1 MSTAEESWRFCGLF
15 EAELLLEL
23 MLRYWRHPL
32 ADKKEYRNELIE
44 SATEVLEASVGG
56 TRLMEDVPPEQ
67 MNFVAAVW
75 YAEWAGL
82 QAAASEIAPRE
93 RKAREKWLNVLRRAV
108 PSCFC
113 DQNDLG

>member
-1 MSTAEESWRFCGLF
+1 MSTAEESYRFCGLF

-23 MLRYWRHPL
+23 MLRFWGHPL
-32 ADKKEYRNELIE
+32 SDDKEFRKSLIE
-44 SATEVLEASVGG
+44 SAAEVLEASVEGMK
-56 TRLMEDVPPEQ
+56 LMTDVPPDQ

-82 QAAASEIAPRE
+82 QAAASEIAGRE
-93 RKAREKWLNVLRRAV
+93 RNAREKWLDLVRRTV

-113 DQNDLG
+113 DQSDLP